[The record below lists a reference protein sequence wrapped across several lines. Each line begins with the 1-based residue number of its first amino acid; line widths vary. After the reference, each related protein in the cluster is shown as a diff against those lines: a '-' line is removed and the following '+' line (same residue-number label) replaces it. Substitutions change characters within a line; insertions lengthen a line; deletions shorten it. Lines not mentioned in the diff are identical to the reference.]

1 MRRNSRRNREEKK
14 SVNVLY
20 IGGII
25 LALGIIAFVI
35 TFVVYGNNMDKQTS
49 LSNQKIASLV
59 QEGTKESTEASTEIG
74 KTVEESK
81 NEIQNTISTNNV
93 TDTQNTVTSNTNTI
107 QNSTKN
113 EENTNV
119 VQNKKEDT
127 KEAKTSN
134 VISFIK
140 PVDGEISKDYAK
152 DKLIYSETLEE
163 WTTHLGWDIEADKTT
178 VVKASEAGIIKSIK
192 NDPRYGLSIVIEHQD
207 GYKTLYANLLSTEFV
222 SVGEEVKQGQSI
234 GTVGNTAMFEIA
246 DETHLHFEITKD
258 EESIDPNTIVK

>member
-1 MRRNSRRNREEKK
+1 MRRDLRRNREEKK
-14 SVNVLY
+14 SYNVFY
-20 IGGII
+20 IGAGIVV
-25 LALGIIAFVI
+25 LGLIAFII
-35 TFVVYGNNMDKQTS
+35 TFIIYGNNIDKEIS

-59 QEGTKESTEASTEIG
+59 QENTKDSTETSIEIG
-74 KTVEESK
+74 KTVDEVQ
-81 NEIQNTISTNNV
+81 NEI
-93 TDTQNTVTSNTNTI
+93 TNTI
-107 QNSTKN
+107 TATNDNKQTNTVNSNTTTKSDTKN
-113 EENTNV
+113 KVTTNTVEQPIEKEET
-119 VQNKKEDT
+119 
-127 KEAKTSN
+127 TSN
-134 VISFIK
+134 IVTFIK
-140 PVDGEISKDYAK
+140 PVEGEIVKDYAK

-178 VVKASEAGIIKSIK
+178 VVKASEAGTIKSIK

-258 EESIDPNTIVK
+258 GENIDPNTIVN

>member
-1 MRRNSRRNREEKK
+1 MRRDLRRNREEKK
-14 SVNVLY
+14 SYNVLY
-20 IGGII
+20 IGAGII
-25 LALGIIAFVI
+25 VLGLIAFII
-35 TFVVYGNNMDKQTS
+35 TFIIYGNNIDKEIG

-59 QEGTKESTEASTEIG
+59 QENTKDSTETSIDIG
-74 KTVEESK
+74 KTVDEVQ
-81 NEIQNTISTNNV
+81 NEM
-93 TDTQNTVTSNTNTI
+93 TNTI
-107 QNSTKN
+107 TTTNDNKQTNTVNSNTITKSDTTN
-113 EENTNV
+113 KVTTNTV
-119 VQNKKEDT
+119 EQQIEKEKT
-127 KEAKTSN
+127 TSN
-134 VISFIK
+134 IVTFIK
-140 PVDGEISKDYAK
+140 PVEGEIVKDYAK

-178 VVKASEAGIIKSIK
+178 VVKASEAGTIKSIK

-258 EESIDPNTIVK
+258 GENIDPNTIVN